1 MSKKSV
7 KLEGA
12 TLPFYSYKEDGLTFY
27 EYDAR
32 ECQPPE
38 PMVNTIKGLSFLKT
52 PRDRLVG
59 FFFHEPFPLYQRIPL
74 SISHEA
80 KELED
85 GDFKITFKLET
96 S

>member
-1 MSKKSV
+1 MNKKLV
-7 KLEGA
+7 ELEGA
-12 TLPFYSYKEDGLTFY
+12 TLQFKSFEEDGLVFY

-38 PMVNTIKGLSFLKT
+38 PMVNTIRGLSLLKNKT
-52 PRDRLVG
+52 DRLVG

-74 SISHEA
+74 TISHRAE
-80 KELED
+80 ELED
-85 GDFKITFKLET
+85 GDFKITFKLE